1 MLTHRT
7 VTEFGRSVIA
17 RIILLQTCF
26 NYNMCFV
33 SAADFRRSEG
43 LTIILDRLD
52 NGTRTMPMATSIL

>member
-1 MLTHRT
+1 
-7 VTEFGRSVIA
+7 
-17 RIILLQTCF
+17 
-26 NYNMCFV
+26 MCFV